1 MAPWDNNSSKHSA
14 TTPSDPKRRDS
25 PWDEENPF
33 IAFRKFADEQFSALI
48 AGFNSIPDLM
58 NEVRGKAESQRSAWE
73 KESKEKYNGASFVE
87 VVAGSAGRPGTRP
100 WDSVFSSAPS
110 SFPTAPSPEAR
121 EAARALL
128 RQARD
133 ANTGVNP
140 DRILRLYRDM
150 DTFMPVPGDYR
161 WLSAEWFARS
171 PYSPTNVETD
181 THTHQYGSMWR
192 AAFEDLMSAELGKEL
207 RAHPAWTN
215 RRNDQKLYASWGQAP
230 VDWMLGLQCR
240 GILPPQLPALYQ
252 GLWSSKRDMDKD
264 FAAIMRGEPAHD
276 LEVIMDFERL
286 ATEIGTFDED
296 ERAEQLRDQ
305 KQTKTEQKQAATE
318 LDLYEAFLGK
328 AGGAAKSMDDN
339 MAQVAPKQEQKAVHK
354 PDLAASR
361 ILSTLS
367 TTETVTLPDGT
378 VTTKVIMKK
387 RFSDGREESTETVS
401 TRHAQEK
408 SSQSTSAASI
418 DSSAVERE
426 GRSKDKKGWFW
437 S

>member
-1 MAPWDNNSSKHSA
+1 MAPWDKDSSNHSA
-14 TTPSDPKRRDS
+14 TTSADSKRRDN

-33 IAFRKFADEQFSALI
+33 IAFRKFADEQFSALV

-58 NEVRGKAESQRSAWE
+58 NEVRGKTESQRSAWDQQ
-73 KESKEKYNGASFVE
+73 SKEKYNGASSVE
-87 VVAGSAGRPGTRP
+87 AVAGHLGRPGSRP
-100 WDSVFSSAPS
+100 WESVFSPS
-110 SFPTAPSPEAR
+110 SFPTAPNTEAR
-121 EAARALL
+121 EAARVLL

-133 ANTGVNP
+133 ANIGVNP
-140 DRILRLYRDM
+140 DRILRLYSDM
-150 DTFMPVPGDYR
+150 DAFLPVLGDYR
-161 WLSAEWFARS
+161 WLSVEWFARS

-215 RRNDQKLYASWGQAP
+215 RRNDQTLYASWGQAP

-240 GILPPQLPALYQ
+240 GILPPQLPSLYQ
-252 GLWSSKRDMDKD
+252 SPWPSKKLMDKN

-276 LEVIMDFERL
+276 FEVICDFERL

-305 KQTKTEQKQAATE
+305 RQTNTDQRQAETE

-328 AGGAAKSMDDN
+328 AGGSAKNKDDN
-339 MAQVAPKQEQKAVHK
+339 NAQVAPKQEQKVAHK
-354 PDLAASR
+354 PDIAASK

-378 VTTKVIMKK
+378 VTTKVVMKK

-401 TRHAQEK
+401 TSHAQEK
-408 SSQSTSAASI
+408 SSQPAPATSL
-418 DSSAVERE
+418 DSSAAERE
-426 GRSKDKKGWFW
+426 GKSKDKKGWFW

>member
-1 MAPWDNNSSKHSA
+1 MAPWDNDSSKNAA
-14 TTPSDPKRRDS
+14 TTPADSTRRDS
-25 PWDEENPF
+25 PWDEDNPF
-33 IAFRKFADEQFSALI
+33 IAFRKFADEQFSALV
-48 AGFNSIPDLM
+48 AGFNSIPGLM
-58 NEVRGKAESQRSAWE
+58 NEVRGKAESQRSVWDQQA
-73 KESKEKYNGASFVE
+73 KEKYNGASFVE
-87 VVAGSAGRPGTRP
+87 MVAGSTGRPGTRP
-100 WDSVFSSAPS
+100 WESVFSSGPS
-110 SFPTAPSPEAR
+110 SFPVAPSSEAR

-133 ANTGVNP
+133 ANIGVNP
-140 DRILRLYRDM
+140 DRILRLYRDIG
-150 DTFMPVPGDYR
+150 TFMHLPSDHR

-252 GLWSSKRDMDKD
+252 GAWTSKKTMDRD
-264 FAAIMRGEPAHD
+264 FAAIMRGELAQD
-276 LEVIMDFERL
+276 FEVICDFERL

-305 KQTKTEQKQAATE
+305 KQAATE
-318 LDLYEAFLGK
+318 LDMYEAFLGK
-328 AGGAAKSMDDN
+328 ADGGAKSKNDSL
-339 MAQVAPKQEQKAVHK
+339 AQVAPKQEQKVARK
-354 PDLAASR
+354 PDIAASK

-367 TTETVTLPDGT
+367 TTETVTMPDGT
-378 VTTKVIMKK
+378 VTTKVVMKK

-401 TRHAQEK
+401 TSHAQEK
-408 SSQSTSAASI
+408 SAQSAPATSPESSAA
-418 DSSAVERE
+418 ERE